1 MPVAPYRIG
10 IIGTGNIAH
19 VHIAG
24 YRTILGDRGT
34 VTAVCDPR
42 TDVAAAFQAKYGVDH
57 LFADARELIEADV
70 ADVLVLLTPPAVR
83 DEVIYPALDAGIPI
97 LVEKPFGTDGVK
109 AVEYVRAAADR
120 SVPIA
125 VGQNFRWFPEHQWM
139 RKVLDAGTLGAQ
151 TFIEA
156 RSFQDR
162 PQQPGQW
169 RAAER
174 KLEMAI
180 FSVHLIDR
188 LQWLSPAIPTTVSA
202 VTREDPE
209 YGIEGE
215 QFTSLIV
222 AFSDGMVGQMTSS
235 WRARALPVNSM
246 RVDLTGGSI
255 AVERPN
261 PMHGDAVGRFAARGA
276 DRVEEE
282 SFPDTE
288 RLHARYSYGHSMAAF
303 LDSLRAGTEP
313 PHSGRN
319 NLRTMGIMEAA
330 YMSAARDGSA
340 VTVTEALGGHELD
353 APGAAR

>member
-1 MPVAPYRIG
+1 
-10 IIGTGNIAH
+10 
-19 VHIAG
+19 
-24 YRTILGDRGT
+24 
-34 VTAVCDPR
+34 
-42 TDVAAAFQAKYGVDH
+42 VAAAFQEKYGIDH
-57 LFADARELIEADV
+57 VFPDARSLIDAGV

-83 DEVIYPALDAGIPI
+83 DEVIHPALEAGIPI

-120 SVPIA
+120 GVPIA

-139 RKVLDAGTLGAQ
+139 RKVLDAGTLGTQ

-162 PQQPGQW
+162 PQQPGPW
-169 RAAER
+169 RAVER

-188 LQWLSPAIPTTVSA
+188 MQWLAPGIPTTVCA
-202 VTREDPE
+202 VTRRDPE
-209 YGIEGE
+209 HGIPGE
-215 QFTSLIV
+215 QFSSLIV
-222 AFSDGMVGQMTSS
+222 QFSDGVVGQMTSS

-246 RVDLTGGSI
+246 RVDLTGGSV
-255 AVERPN
+255 AVERPH
-261 PMHGDAVGRFAARGA
+261 PMHGDAVGRFAVRGG

-282 SFPDTE
+282 TFPDTE
-288 RLHARYSYGHSMAAF
+288 RLHGRYSYGHSMAAF

-330 YMSAARDGSA
+330 YLSAGRGGSA
-340 VTVTEALGGHELD
+340 VTVTEALGGYELD